1 MAQAPKTR
9 LDLAL
14 CNRGFFETRARAQ
27 AAIMAGLVKLN
38 GAVESKAGH
47 PVREDDVLELV
58 NDPCPYVS
66 RGGLKLKAALEH
78 FKVPVAGLVCLD
90 VGASTGGFTD
100 CFIKEGA
107 ELAYAIDVGRGQF
120 SEKLISHPKIRFI
133 PETNARYLK
142 ADLFDPKPAVAAI
155 DVSFISLKLIL
166 EPVINAMARPADL
179 LILIKPQFELEP
191 KKVPHGIVQSD
202 EYRAE
207 AVDGIRRFIAER
219 AQAMNLED
227 LGLTDSP
234 IKGAHGNREFLLH
247 IRLH

>member
-1 MAQAPKTR
+1 MAQTKVR
-9 LDLAL
+9 LDIAL
-14 CNRGFFETRARAQ
+14 CDRGFFETRTRAQ
-27 AAIMAGLVKLN
+27 AAVMAGVVKLN
-38 GAVESKAGH
+38 GKVESKAGH
-47 PVREDDVLELV
+47 PVREDDILELV

-66 RGGLKLKAALEH
+66 RGGLKLKGALEY

-107 ELAYAIDVGRGQF
+107 SLAYAIDVGKGQF
-120 SEKLISHPKIRFI
+120 SEKLLPNPKVRFI

-142 ADLFDPKPAVAAI
+142 ADLFDPKPQVAAI

-166 EPVINAMARPADL
+166 EPVINAMARPSAI

-191 KKVPHGIVQSD
+191 KKVPHGIVQSE

-207 AVDGIRRFIAER
+207 AVNGIRQFIADR
-219 AQAMNLED
+219 AQTMKLED
-227 LGLTDSP
+227 CGLTDSP
-234 IKGAHGNREFLLH
+234 IKGVHGNTEYLLH
-247 IRLH
+247 LRLL